1 MLPSIGF
8 KIIPPYR
15 AVFKPYIIR
24 RSAILHSL
32 GWADSVLFS
41 ELQPLLGPLQSL
53 RFWHRQNA
61 ENPLIEQSRVC
72 FTNTNNFF
80 NLYSRAIFNTG
91 KNLIQYLK
99 FLFYFQPPRRVF
111 WQKTC
116 CGHAALLQ
124 YIIKTQRIHQKIK
137 KTVFFFSL
145 QLSHLGNRAPLL
157 ELQQKKLKNKSQFII
172 IGANATLRLLNTK
185 ITALSS
191 VQLTIRQ
198 PNPKCAR
205 KSKKPCRIF
214 ALIRFGQ
221 GQRSREQKI

>member
-53 RFWHRQNA
+53 RFQHRQNA
-61 ENPLIEQSRVC
+61 EKPLIEQSRVC

-99 FLFYFQPPRRVF
+99 FFVLFLAP
-111 WQKTC
+111 QKGILAENVLWPCSSLVVHYKNSKNTS
-116 CGHAALLQ
+116 
-124 YIIKTQRIHQKIK
+124 KNK
-137 KTVFFFSL
+137 KTVFFFTVVV
-145 QLSHLGNRAPLL
+145 PL
-157 ELQQKKLKNKSQFII
+157 
-172 IGANATLRLLNTK
+172 
-185 ITALSS
+185 
-191 VQLTIRQ
+191 
-198 PNPKCAR
+198 R
-205 KSKKPCRIF
+205 KSSTSP
-214 ALIRFGQ
+214 
-221 GQRSREQKI
+221 